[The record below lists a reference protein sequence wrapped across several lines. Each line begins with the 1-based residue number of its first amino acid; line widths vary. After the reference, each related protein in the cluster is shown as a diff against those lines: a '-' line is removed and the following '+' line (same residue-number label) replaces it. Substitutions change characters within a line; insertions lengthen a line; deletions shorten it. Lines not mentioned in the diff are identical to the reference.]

1 MTEVQDSSADLL
13 SSSYAPAGS
22 GGGGDMTA
30 FYAEI
35 GSIQDALR
43 EFNDNVARIG
53 DLHSRSLNNTDD
65 AAAQRV
71 QAELENLV
79 DETSALSRSLKTR
92 IAALMRIQGAGRD
105 AQIRRQQGALVR
117 EKFKEAIQSYQTVE
131 QQFRQRYKQR
141 MERQFKIVK
150 PDASPDEVRAVVE
163 DTQGGQVFQQAVR
176 VLSVSG
182 GWCVLIPRPAHELEP
197 NG

>member
-1 MTEVQDSSADLL
+1 MSEVQSSSANLL
-13 SSSYAPAGS
+13 SSQYPPAGAAS
-22 GGGGDMTA
+22 GGAGDMTA

-35 GSIQDALR
+35 GSIQDTLR

-71 QAELENLV
+71 QADLEQMV
-79 DETSALSRSLKTR
+79 DDTSALSGDLKR
-92 IAALMRIQGAGRD
+92 RIQTLARKGAPGRD
-105 AQIRRQQGALVR
+105 GQIRKQQTQLVK
-117 EKFKEAIQSYQTVE
+117 EKFKEAIQNYQQVE

-150 PDASPDEVRAVVE
+150 PDATPEEVKAVVE
-163 DTQGGQVFQQAVR
+163 DTQGGQMFQQAVG
-176 VLSVSG
+176 VPLLLGCEQGLMILYSS
-182 GWCVLIPRPAHELEP
+182 
-197 NG
+197 

>member
-1 MTEVQDSSADLL
+1 
-13 SSSYAPAGS
+13 
-22 GGGGDMTA
+22 MTA

-71 QAELENLV
+71 SSELEGLV
-79 DETSALSRSLKTR
+79 DETSGLSSSLKRRIQALSRVG
-92 IAALMRIQGAGRD
+92 GAGRD
-105 AQIRRQQGALVR
+105 AQIRKQQTALVR
-117 EKFKEAIQSYQTVE
+117 EKFKEAIQGYQTVE

-150 PDASPDEVRAVVE
+150 PDASPEEVRAVVE
-163 DTQGGQVFQQAVR
+163 DTQGGQIFQQAVSLFLLFR
-176 VLSVSG
+176 
-182 GWCVLIPRPAHELEP
+182 
-197 NG
+197 